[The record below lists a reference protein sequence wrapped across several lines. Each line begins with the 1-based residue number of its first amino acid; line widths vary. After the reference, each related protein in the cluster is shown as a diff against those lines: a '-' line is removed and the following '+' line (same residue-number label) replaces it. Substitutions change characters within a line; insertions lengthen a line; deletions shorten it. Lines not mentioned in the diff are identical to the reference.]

1 MLGSINPT
9 AKAKTDL
16 AGRLNISEDEIKTV
30 SVTFGNWSN
39 SSLGCPEPDHMYMM
53 ALVPGTIIIFE
64 AQGKQY
70 QYNASSSGEI
80 KAKDEISQS
89 GFFADS

>member
-16 AGRLNISEDEIKTV
+16 AGHLNISEDEIKTV
-30 SVTFGNWSN
+30 SVTFGSWADG
-39 SSLGCPEPDHMYMM
+39 SLGCPEPGHFYTM
-53 ALVPGTIIIFE
+53 AIVPGTIIIFE

-80 KAKDEISQS
+80 KRKDEIGQQ
-89 GFFADS
+89 GFYPDS